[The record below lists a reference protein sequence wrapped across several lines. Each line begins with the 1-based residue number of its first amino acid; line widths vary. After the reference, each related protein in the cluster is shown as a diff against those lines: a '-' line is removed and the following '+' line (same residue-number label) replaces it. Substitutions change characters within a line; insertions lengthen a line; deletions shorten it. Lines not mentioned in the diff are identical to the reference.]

1 VESILAL
8 DHAMKAFVEL
18 ARLVSRRVATVA
30 KPFKSYLVMKKVKR
44 RKAMTGSGRLIAS
57 RTVII
62 LWTVAN
68 IDARNSVILR
78 MI

>member
-1 VESILAL
+1 
-8 DHAMKAFVEL
+8 MKAFVEL

-30 KPFKSYLVMKKVKR
+30 KAFKSYLVMKKVKR
-44 RKAMTGSGRLIAS
+44 RKAMTGSGRLIAN